1 MARACVKNS
10 CSLWDR
16 LVPDLQEHIFGL
28 AVEQHCREL
37 MRTQI
42 CPGITLAAIK
52 RNQASYVLVEEQIY
66 RLREA
71 GKRRFAR
78 GDAQQEHALREMMTK
93 YDDKDG
99 LQGASVDT
107 VDAFLSSIASLPGH
121 MRCLWM
127 RHLGD
132 VVDQQ
137 RLSSAALGRVTDPRR
152 LKSVATCAAPC
163 AQCEGGEGGVL
174 VGHHR

>member
-1 MARACVKNS
+1 
-10 CSLWDR
+10 
-16 LVPDLQEHIFGL
+16 VPDLQEHIFGL

-52 RNQASYVLVEEQIY
+52 RNQASYVLVEEQID
-66 RLREA
+66 RLRA
-71 GKRRFAR
+71 GW
-78 GDAQQEHALREMMTK
+78 DAEQEQALREVMTK
-93 YDDKDG
+93 YNDKDG
-99 LQGASVDT
+99 LQGALVDA

-137 RLSSAALGRVTDPRR
+137 RLSSVALGRVTDPRR
-152 LKSVATCAAPC
+152 LKVWQPVLPYVHSVEEVR
-163 AQCEGGEGGVL
+163 EGRWWVITDNTVPVL
-174 VGHHR
+174 PDVGSRWRW